1 MTTDILEIPVDRLV
15 VDPKIQ
21 PRVHGIREQH
31 VKQLLEAL
39 AVGELPPIVVTPHPD
54 GRRYIVIDGAHRLMA
69 YRRAGRK
76 VVPVRVLDEA
86 GYWQSF
92 TLNRLNGLP
101 ISVQDRKAC
110 AAWLKRNRPELSI
123 REIAREVG
131 LAPSTV
137 QAALQD
143 DRRRN
148 TGGGVVR
155 STNVWRA
162 FFSALTRLWERNQD
176 DPDSFVERLAHDLAD
191 LVERSSNPGV
201 LWDALAA
208 FADAVHEAWRLT
220 DELYAE
226 FEDEKAAG
234 S

>member
-1 MTTDILEIPVDRLV
+1 MH
-15 VDPKIQ
+15 
-21 PRVHGIREQH
+21 PRERSQN
-31 VKQLLEAL
+31 QLSL
-39 AVGELPPIVVTPHPD
+39 GHT
-54 GRRYIVIDGAHRLMA
+54 
-69 YRRAGRK
+69 
-76 VVPVRVLDEA
+76 
-86 GYWQSF
+86 Q
-92 TLNRLNGLP
+92 
-101 ISVQDRKAC
+101 
-110 AAWLKRNRPELSI
+110 
-123 REIAREVG
+123 IAREVG

-191 LVERSSNPGV
+191 LVKRSSNPGV